1 MAYERVTAL
10 IPRMIRDVFKR
21 ELSYLDL
28 PVTEKRFL
36 GFIFSFSIAI
46 SLALALNAYFFF
58 NLSPILSFFSIF
70 LLATGGTYAWL
81 YFSSSA
87 KGQFIELILPD
98 TLQLIAANLSAG
110 LTMDKALLVAA
121 RKEFGPLERELKRV
135 STRIISGTSTV
146 DALMEMPK
154 RVRSSIFE
162 KTVWLMAKGIE
173 SGGELSSLLI
183 QLSEDLR
190 RRYAVQQEVKA
201 NVSVYIL
208 LIFFAA
214 IVAAPVLIGIST
226 FIVQVTVA
234 RVTALQIPAALPTL
248 GEGTLIAPG
257 LGVSIEFVELF
268 SVTMV
273 FISALFSGLTLGII
287 TRGRESEG
295 VKFLPFLIV
304 MALFFFFAVKWVLSI
319 FFAGIL

>member
-1 MAYERVTAL
+1 MWYERITSLV
-10 IPRMIRDVFKR
+10 PGKIRELFTR
-21 ELSYLDL
+21 ELSYVDL
-28 PVTEKRFL
+28 PVSDKKFL
-36 GFIFSFSIAI
+36 GFLFSFSVA
-46 SLALALNAYFFF
+46 LALALAFNAYVVVGF
-58 NLSPILSFFSIF
+58 PWIISFPSIV
-70 LLATGGTYAWL
+70 AIAVGGTYAWL
-81 YFSSSA
+81 YYSSTA

-110 LTMDKALLVAA
+110 LTIDKALLVAA
-121 RKEFGPLERELKRV
+121 RKEFGPLEKELKRV
-135 STRIISGTSTV
+135 STRILAGTPTV
-146 DALMEMPK
+146 IALMDMPK

-183 QLSEDLR
+183 QLSDDLR
-190 RRYAVQQEVKA
+190 RRYAVQQEVRA

-234 RVTALQIPAALPTL
+234 RVAALQIPAALPTL

-257 LGVSIEFVELF
+257 LGVSVEFIEIYSFF
-268 SVTMV
+268 MV
-273 FISALFSGLTLGII
+273 LIAALFSGLTLGII
-287 TRGRESEG
+287 TRGKEAEG
-295 VKFLPFLIV
+295 VKFMPFLVV
-304 MALFFFFAVKWVLSI
+304 MALACFYAAKFVLALFFSAL
-319 FFAGIL
+319 L